1 MCKKYKEQLFPKQH
15 LSALLSPPPCG
26 SDSFPRVE
34 SSQRKREGPLL
45 ITMMTVQKSR
55 FSLLVW
61 LSLGQEVDV
70 RVVVVLCFAF
80 SHNTMDNLNI
90 VSTSTMEEAMK
101 CSISF
106 FSVFTFLHSV
116 FGKHFCCCLFLDKSF
131 VMNSILW

>member
-106 FSVFTFLHSV
+106 L
-116 FGKHFCCCLFLDKSF
+116 LFLLFFTPSLENTSAVAFFPTKVF